1 MLLAPIA
8 AAMFLPH
15 ALCIPTHPPL
25 GPAFAMRKH
34 GAQNSSTMS
43 GFGRHLLNFLLT
55 FPAEMPA
62 EEAKQN
68 HIVRGV
74 VVGVSKLK
82 LLFVTVAFGIGLIC
96 QI

>member
-15 ALCIPTHPPL
+15 ATRVMHLPTHPPL
-25 GPAFAMRKH
+25 GSAFAMRKH

-43 GFGRHLLNFLLT
+43 GFGRHFLNFLLT

-62 EEAKQN
+62 EEARKPFN
-68 HIVRGV
+68 LIIIYRGIRLRR
-74 VVGVSKLK
+74 KE
-82 LLFVTVAFGIGLIC
+82 T
-96 QI
+96 